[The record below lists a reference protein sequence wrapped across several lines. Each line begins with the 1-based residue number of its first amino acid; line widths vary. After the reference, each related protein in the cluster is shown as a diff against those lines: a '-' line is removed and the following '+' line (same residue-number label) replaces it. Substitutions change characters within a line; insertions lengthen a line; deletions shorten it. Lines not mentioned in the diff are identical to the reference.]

1 MQIIR
6 SIDQLPDDTRLAVTV
21 GVFDGVH
28 RGHQQVFRVLDQT
41 ARRLAAMPVA
51 VTFDPHPDAVT
62 QGQAPDLLMDPRERL
77 ERIAGLVAGIVVVQR
92 FDEVFRRTSAEEF
105 MARLG
110 GGRNLAALVMTHVS
124 AFGRDRAG
132 TLPVLRQMGL
142 ERGWELVEAPTLD
155 SGGARVS
162 SARTRELVTSGQL
175 DTAATLLGRPFALVG
190 TVVHGEQRGRELGFP
205 TANLS
210 FSGPACLPP
219 DGIYAARATWGG
231 EAILSPL
238 DRADAVISLGTQP
251 TFGGRVR
258 LFEVHLLDRD
268 VDLYG
273 QRLRVEFA
281 GWLRGQRR
289 YDSADEL
296 IAQMGRDVSHA
307 REALAKSLP
316 GVAPAA
322 E

>member
-1 MQIIR
+1 MLLLR
-6 SIDQLPDDTRLAVTV
+6 GIDRLPEDTRLAVTV

-28 RGHQQVFRVLDQT
+28 RGHQQVFRVLDRT
-41 ARRLAAMPVA
+41 ARQLAAMPVA

-62 QGQAPDLLMDPRERL
+62 KGQAPDLLMDPRERL
-77 ERIAGLVAGIVVVQR
+77 ERIGQLVSGIVVVQR
-92 FDEVFRRTSAEEF
+92 FDEVFRRTSAEDF
-105 MARLG
+105 MTRLG
-110 GGRNLAALVMTHVS
+110 GGRNLASLVMTHVS

-162 SARTRELVTSGQL
+162 SARARELVASGQL

-190 TVVHGEQRGRELGFP
+190 TVAHGEQRGRELGFP

-210 FSGPACLPP
+210 FSTPVCLPP
-219 DGIYAARATWGG
+219 DGIYAARASWGG

-238 DRADAVISLGTQP
+238 HHADAVISLGTQP
-251 TFGGRVR
+251 TFGGRIR
-258 LFEVHLLDRD
+258 LLEVHLLDRD

-296 IAQMGRDVSHA
+296 VTQMGRDVEHA
-307 REALAKSLP
+307 RRMLQKGTA
-316 GVAPAA
+316 G
-322 E
+322 

>member
-1 MQIIR
+1 
-6 SIDQLPDDTRLAVTV
+6 
-21 GVFDGVH
+21 
-28 RGHQQVFRVLDQT
+28 
-41 ARRLAAMPVA
+41 MPVA

-62 QGQAPDLLMDPRERL
+62 KGQAPDLLMDPRERL
-77 ERIAGLVAGIVVVQR
+77 ERIAQLVSGIVVVQR
-92 FDEVFRRTSAEEF
+92 FDEAFRRTSAEDF
-105 MARLG
+105 MTRLG

-132 TLPVLRQMGL
+132 TLPVLRQMGI

-162 SARTRELVTSGQL
+162 SARTRELVASGQL

-210 FSGPACLPP
+210 FSVPACLPP
-219 DGIYAARATWGG
+219 DGIYVARASWGG
-231 EAILSPL
+231 ESILSPAQ
-238 DRADAVISLGTQP
+238 RADAVISLGTQP

-273 QRLRVEFA
+273 QRLRVAFA

-296 IAQMGRDVSHA
+296 VTQMGRDVEHA
-307 REALAKSLP
+307 RSALLKRA
-316 GVAPAA
+316 VD
-322 E
+322 

>member
-6 SIDQLPDDTRLAVTV
+6 GIDLLPADTRLAVTV

-41 ARRLAAMPVA
+41 ARRTGAMPVA
-51 VTFDPHPDAVT
+51 VTFDPHPDAVVK
-62 QGQAPDLLMDPRERL
+62 GQAPDLLMAPHERL
-77 ERIAGLVAGIVVVQR
+77 ERIAQLVAGIVVVQR
-92 FDEVFRRTSAEEF
+92 FDEIFRRTTAEEF
-105 MARLG
+105 MTRLG

-142 ERGWELVEAPTLD
+142 ERGWELVEAATLD

-162 SARTRELVTSGQL
+162 SARTRELVATGQL
-175 DTAATLLGRPFALVG
+175 ATAATLLGRPFALVG
-190 TVVHGEQRGRELGFP
+190 TVVHGERRGRELGFP
-205 TANLS
+205 TANLNFAGS
-210 FSGPACLPP
+210 VCLPP
-219 DGIYAARATWGG
+219 DGIYAARASWGG
-231 EAILSPL
+231 EAILSPTQ
-238 DRADAVISLGTQP
+238 RADAVISLGTQP

-258 LFEVHLLDRD
+258 LLEVHLLDRD
-268 VDLYG
+268 EDLYG

-289 YDSADEL
+289 YDSAEEL
-296 IAQMGRDVSHA
+296 IEQMGRDVIHA
-307 REALAKSLP
+307 REALAKNP
-316 GVAPAA
+316 PEVAPAA

>member
-1 MQIIR
+1 MPIVR
-6 SIDQLPDDTRLAVTV
+6 GIDLLPADARLAVTV

-28 RGHQQVFRVLDQT
+28 RGHQQVFSVLDQT
-41 ARRLAAMPVA
+41 ARRLGAMPVA

-62 QGQAPDLLMDPRERL
+62 KGQAPDLLMDPRERL
-77 ERIAGLVAGIVVVQR
+77 ERIAQLVSGIVVVQR
-92 FDEVFRRTSAEEF
+92 FDEVFRRTSAEDF
-105 MARLG
+105 MTRLG

-132 TLPVLRQMGL
+132 TLPVLRQMGI

-162 SARTRELVTSGQL
+162 SARTRELVASGQL

-210 FSGPACLPP
+210 FSAPSCLPP
-219 DGIYAARATWGG
+219 DGIYVARASWGG
-231 EAILSPL
+231 ESILSPVH
-238 DRADAVISLGTQP
+238 RADAVISLGTQP

-273 QRLRVEFA
+273 QRLRVAFA

-296 IAQMGRDVSHA
+296 VAQMGRDIEHA
-307 REALAKSLP
+307 RSALLKR
-316 GVAPAA
+316 AA
-322 E
+322 G